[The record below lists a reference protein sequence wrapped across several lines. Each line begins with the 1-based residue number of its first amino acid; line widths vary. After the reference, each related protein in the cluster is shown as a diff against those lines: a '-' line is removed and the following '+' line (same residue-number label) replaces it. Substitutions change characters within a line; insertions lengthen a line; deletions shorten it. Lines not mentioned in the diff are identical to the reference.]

1 MGVIYFKNRNGD
13 ERAPK
18 PVGRFAIISADQ

>member
-1 MGVIYFKNRNGD
+1 MGDIYFKNRNGD

-18 PVGRFAIISADQ
+18 PVGRLAIISADQ